1 MPIPVRF
8 SYYSYS
14 FVLGAIQRYAD
25 YFDPRSKMASC
36 YQNIR
41 LVEAYL
47 IKLGMNNPGKYV
59 GSSLYDYITQY
70 KTLTVNNFIYYPII
84 EQEGEL
90 LRNILMLS
98 NNITN
103 SCYYGFKLEID

>member
-1 MPIPVRF
+1 
-8 SYYSYS
+8 
-14 FVLGAIQRYAD
+14 
-25 YFDPRSKMASC
+25 MASC

-41 LVEAYL
+41 LIEAYL
-47 IKLGMNNPGKYV
+47 IKIGMNSPGKYI

-70 KTLTVNNFIYYPII
+70 KSLSIKNFKFYPLI

-98 NNITN
+98 NNISN
-103 SCYYGFKLEID
+103 SCYYGFKQEIDQNNLQKIYAQ